1 MSLMNEENPGGN
13 DLAKRLMRRV
23 GRSAALPFRR
33 MGLPFGANDSRIKA
47 LRNCHAGRRAFVI
60 ANGPSLRVE
69 DLDLLRNEITFASN
83 KIFLAFDS
91 TPWRPTYYFASDK
104 LVGRNNAEI
113 IRNLPLT
120 KLLSDQ
126 IREYVG
132 SEGASIWLHELPV
145 PRNASPRASSRN
157 SAPSIPF
164 SEDAMVGVY
173 GGGTVVYPQLQVAY
187 YMGITEVILV
197 GLDFKFTVPE
207 QTVTTDI
214 RGYERALRSSGEV
227 NHFHPEYRK
236 PGEIWGIPN
245 LDVLR
250 RSFTAGLEQ
259 YRAAGRTIINASRRS
274 ECDVFPRR
282 ALEEVL

>member
-91 TPWRPTYYFASDK
+91 TPWRPTYYFASDN

-113 IRNLPLT
+113 IRNLPAGEAIFDADEMTDQPVRAIVAEMVREKILSST
-120 KLLSDQ
+120 GEEIPYVTAVVTEMFDESNPNIPKIFCAIYVERPSQKSIIIGKQGAKIRDIGTRARVDIEKFLGKQVYLKLFVKVVEDWRNQERRLDEIG
-126 IREYVG
+126 IRE
-132 SEGASIWLHELPV
+132 
-145 PRNASPRASSRN
+145 
-157 SAPSIPF
+157 
-164 SEDAMVGVY
+164 
-173 GGGTVVYPQLQVAY
+173 
-187 YMGITEVILV
+187 
-197 GLDFKFTVPE
+197 
-207 QTVTTDI
+207 
-214 RGYERALRSSGEV
+214 
-227 NHFHPEYRK
+227 
-236 PGEIWGIPN
+236 
-245 LDVLR
+245 
-250 RSFTAGLEQ
+250 
-259 YRAAGRTIINASRRS
+259 
-274 ECDVFPRR
+274 
-282 ALEEVL
+282 